1 MWYRCHI
8 FFINDAN
15 IIIAKKE
22 RIVVNETL
30 TIIVADDNACMSDFI
45 NRIIENDNRF
55 EFIGSAK
62 DEKDEIEL
70 INTLKPSIVITDLK
84 KVIDGQE

>member
-1 MWYRCHI
+1 M
-8 FFINDAN
+8 
-15 IIIAKKE
+15 
-22 RIVVNETL
+22 NETL

-70 INTLKPSIVITDLK
+70 INTLKPSIVITD
-84 KVIDGQE
+84 

>member
-1 MWYRCHI
+1 M
-8 FFINDAN
+8 
-15 IIIAKKE
+15 
-22 RIVVNETL
+22 NETL

-45 NRIIENDNRF
+45 NHIIENDNRF

-84 KVIDGQE
+84 KGNRWTGIDIIKEIQDNNDEVPIFFDITA